1 MAKDT
6 DTTEIIIRHV
16 PKALKRAIKS
26 KVADDGITMNDH
38 IISLPQN
45 SVPNWTKRTEPAH
58 AN

>member
-38 IISLPQN
+38 IISLLEK
-45 SVPNWTKRTEPAH
+45 SVPNWNKKKETAH